1 MEGGRSCRNCLTG
14 DKGTVHIKAM
24 PRSARLDA
32 PGVLH
37 HVMGR
42 GIERRKIF
50 LDDQDRE
57 DFILR
62 LEELVKDGSIEIYA
76 WSLLPNHF
84 HLLCKTGKRPLP
96 SSMRRLLT
104 GYAVN
109 FNLRHRRHGHVF
121 QNRYKSI
128 VCQEDAYLTELVRY
142 IHLNLLRAGVVKD
155 LGELNECPW
164 SGHAALMGMAGREW
178 QNREYV
184 LSYFGGGRRGRG
196 NYFKFMEEGLS
207 LGRKPELV
215 GGGLIRSLGGWSS
228 VLALRRRG
236 EKQAS
241 DERILGQGEFV
252 ERILAEADEKGNDLF
267 RTGRKKEGL
276 ESLGKRVCK
285 DHGVSLKELRSGS
298 RRHAVVEARQELS
311 RLGIMEH
318 GYSGAE
324 IARYLGVTTSCI
336 TRPLSSSGKDFS

>member
-1 MEGGRSCRNCLTG
+1 
-14 DKGTVHIKAM
+14 M

-50 LDDQDRE
+50 LDDRDRE

-62 LEELVKDGSIEIYA
+62 LEELFKDGSMEIYA

-84 HLLCKTGKRPLP
+84 HLLCKTGKQPLP

-109 FNLRHRRHGHVF
+109 FNLRHRRHGHLF

-128 VCQEDAYLTELVRY
+128 VCQEEAYLTELVRY
-142 IHLNLLRAGVVKD
+142 IHLNLVRAGVVKD
-155 LGELNECPW
+155 LGELNGCPW
-164 SGHAALMGMAGREW
+164 SGHGALMGMAGREW
-178 QNREYV
+178 QNRKYV
-184 LSYFGGGRRGRG
+184 LSYFGGGRRGRR
-196 NYFKFMEEGLS
+196 NYFKFMEKGLS

-228 VLALRRRG
+228 VLALRKRG
-236 EKQAS
+236 EKQAF
-241 DERILGQGEFV
+241 DQRILGEGEFV
-252 ERILAEADEKGNDLF
+252 ERILSEADEKANDLF
-267 RTGRKKEGL
+267 RIGRKRDGL
-276 ESLGKRVCK
+276 AALGERVCK

-298 RRHAVVEARQELS
+298 RRHAVVGARQELS
-311 RLGIMEH
+311 RLGIMEY

-336 TRPLSSSGKDFS
+336 TRPLSSTAKNVS